1 MTRPFGTKDSF
12 ARSRMIRD
20 WQATAELRSGK
31 PPAALKMSK
40 HRFGIVAAIGMM
52 LASLAI
58 LPAPV
63 TAIAGGG
70 GDNCQAGTFVNSAAI
85 SLMRAANNGSAGA
98 LTAAVASFS
107 DINAIAL
114 NALGPYRNKLS
125 KVRQGEYLQRAK
137 VYIGKFLAEN
147 AKRFKGTGITIK
159 SCRIAGGVLLVE
171 SRLGDGAR
179 VLWKIEE
186 RGTYRVQ
193 DVNVQQVWLVQQLR
207 TNFVYKIRQNHENV
221 DKFVDQ
227 LG

>member
-1 MTRPFGTKDSF
+1 MTRPFGTMDSF
-12 ARSRMIRD
+12 ARSPVIRD
-20 WQATAELRSGK
+20 RQATVELRSGK

-40 HRFGIVAAIGMM
+40 HRFGTVAAIGMM

-58 LPAPV
+58 FPAPV
-63 TAIAGGG
+63 TAIAAGG

-85 SLMRAANNGSAGA
+85 RLMRAANNGSAGA

-125 KVRQGEYLQRAK
+125 KARQGEYLLRAK
-137 VYIGKFLAEN
+137 GYIGKFLAEN
-147 AKRFKGTGITIK
+147 AKRFKGSGITIN
-159 SCRIAGGVLLVE
+159 SCRMVGGVLLIE
-171 SRLGDGAR
+171 SRLEDGAR
-179 VLWKIEE
+179 ILWKVVE
-186 RGTYRVQ
+186 RGTFRVQ

-207 TNFVYKIRQNHENV
+207 TNFVYKIRQFHENV